1 MVKQKAYGL
10 LQEAIN
16 QGVGALGQSLE
27 TELKRHILFIMHDGM
42 EYYPEKKPAGEDIR
56 QVIKVLPSFSDEQF
70 YYLQTRQLLVLKVSL
85 PQGVGCLY
93 LLIRKVEEPE
103 IPVIMK
109 SVEPARLALTCF
121 LRNEI
126 TVQQRVEQK
135 TNDILSQAFESRQ
148 FCMEDFLAD
157 FDIRLDPS
165 QGYYVMLVDFCRSIP
180 DSTVV
185 DFKASLMQFE
195 CKHREVTAYPLFW
208 RGKGVVILQDLRE
221 QEGWASAEVD
231 ASLRAFIIRWQ
242 KSFSKR
248 YGVSL
253 SIGVGDCHPLRELKT
268 AYREAEIALAY
279 GETKSQRGFCRC
291 FQDVGLLRPL
301 FAGGIEPVLTFCR
314 RTLGRIMD
322 YDRDNEADLLITLK
336 LLMETKSNYKAT
348 AEMLFVHVNT
358 VRYRYDKIAQLL
370 EKDLSDPDVCFDLY
384 VAVRM
389 SEILSALHLLPV
401 RGSRDLRDKQHGR
414 RASGAN

>member
-1 MVKQKAYGL
+1 M
-10 LQEAIN
+10 
-16 QGVGALGQSLE
+16 E

-135 TNDILSQAFESRQ
+135 TNDILLQAFESRQ

-231 ASLRAFIIRWQ
+231 ASLRASSSVGRSLFPSDMGFFFPSVSGTVIRCENSRQ
-242 KSFSKR
+242 RIEKQR
-248 YGVSL
+248 
-253 SIGVGDCHPLRELKT
+253 LRW
-268 AYREAEIALAY
+268 
-279 GETKSQRGFCRC
+279 
-291 FQDVGLLRPL
+291 
-301 FAGGIEPVLTFCR
+301 
-314 RTLGRIMD
+314 
-322 YDRDNEADLLITLK
+322 
-336 LLMETKSNYKAT
+336 LMEK
-348 AEMLFVHVNT
+348 
-358 VRYRYDKIAQLL
+358 
-370 EKDLSDPDVCFDLY
+370 P
-384 VAVRM
+384 
-389 SEILSALHLLPV
+389 
-401 RGSRDLRDKQHGR
+401 
-414 RASGAN
+414 RASGGSADVFKMSACCVLCLPVA